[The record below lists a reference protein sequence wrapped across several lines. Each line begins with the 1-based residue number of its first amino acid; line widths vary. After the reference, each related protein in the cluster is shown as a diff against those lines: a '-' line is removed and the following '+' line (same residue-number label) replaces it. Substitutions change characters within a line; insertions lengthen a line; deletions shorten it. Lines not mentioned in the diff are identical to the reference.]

1 MVRKIQS
8 KGENIMRL
16 WHKELIHVLP
26 RQQLI
31 AQLRECVLIAKNIKE
46 IGKPNHIL
54 VNKIMD
60 YDIEDFVSYIQIV
73 LYEFKQ
79 RGYKVKKSTME
90 KLESYTGY
98 PFEQWY
104 NMNICL
110 TIDTSDLF
118 KGWHDS
124 LYMKICYYNLYEKY
138 INNGLTTY
146 EWSEIVL
153 CAEKYLRNKGDKL

>member
-1 MVRKIQS
+1 
-8 KGENIMRL
+8 MRL
-16 WHKELIHVLP
+16 WHKNLISALP

-60 YDIEDFVSYIQIV
+60 YDINEYISYIQIV
-73 LYEFKQ
+73 LHEFKK
-79 RGYKVKKSTME
+79 RGYNVINQTLE
-90 KLESYTGY
+90 KLQAYTGY
-98 PFEQWY
+98 PFSQWY
-104 NMNICL
+104 SMDTRL
-110 TIDTSDLF
+110 TTVYPDLF

-124 LYMKICYYNLYEKY
+124 LYMKICYFNLFEKY
-138 INNGLTTY
+138 LNNGITTY

-153 CAEKYLRNKGDKL
+153 CAEKYLRDNGENL

>member
-1 MVRKIQS
+1 
-8 KGENIMRL
+8 MRL
-16 WHKELIHVLP
+16 WHKNLISALP

-31 AQLRECVLIAKNIKE
+31 AQLCECVLIAKNIKE

-60 YDIEDFVSYIQIV
+60 YDLEEYVSYIQIV

-79 RGYKVKKSTME
+79 RGYNVRKQTLY
-90 KLESYTGY
+90 KLEAYTGY
-98 PFEQWY
+98 PFSQWY
-104 NMNICL
+104 SMYTRL
-110 TIDTSDLF
+110 TTVHPDLF

-138 INNGLTTY
+138 INNGLTIY
-146 EWSEIVL
+146 EWSEV
-153 CAEKYLRNKGDKL
+153 CHYVDKYLRNNGEIL